1 MRCCFV
7 VQDLPIWC
15 RLVGDG
21 NRPNGTL
28 GGRLSRKAGE
38 KSNFIRWSAVIK
50 IGLMFQSGT
59 QFFAGGEKV
68 ARLPS

>member
-1 MRCCFV
+1 M
-7 VQDLPIWC
+7 
-15 RLVGDG
+15 GDG

-50 IGLMFQSGT
+50 IGLMVQSGT

-68 ARLPS
+68 ERLPF